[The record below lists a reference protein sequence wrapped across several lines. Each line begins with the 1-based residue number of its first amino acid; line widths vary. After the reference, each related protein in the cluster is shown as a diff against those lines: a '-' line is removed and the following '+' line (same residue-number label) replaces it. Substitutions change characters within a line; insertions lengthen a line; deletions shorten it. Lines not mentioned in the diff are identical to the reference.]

1 MAVITPG
8 SGGTCKSTTA
18 EGQLHEVLTFIALK
32 QANTTTNPEGAINVI
47 GAHNQRDLVFTGTY
61 RFSVIQTIGSGG
73 AIVLTADSYLAGPNF
88 YPGTGGT
95 FSGNTPEKYALEV
108 LMYLQ
113 LRESNEALNPQN
125 RNFISGTYNSD
136 SQTYQGAFTV
146 PVSLSIAPD
155 SGAVLYEAV
164 PYLL

>member
-1 MAVITPG
+1 MASVTPG
-8 SGGTCKSTTA
+8 LGGTCKSTTA

-32 QANTTTNPEGAINVI
+32 QANTTTNPEGTTNIT
-47 GAHNQRDLVFTGTY
+47 GTHNQQSLVFAGTY
-61 RFSVIQTIGSGG
+61 RLSVIQSIGDGG
-73 AIVLTADSYLAGPNF
+73 SIVLTAESFLVGPNF
-88 YPGTGGT
+88 YPGTAGT

-113 LRESNEALNPQN
+113 SLELDSAVNTQN
-125 RNFISGTYNSD
+125 RNFITGTYNSD
-136 SQTYQGAFTV
+136 NQTYQGAFTI

-155 SGAVLYEAV
+155 SGSVLYEAV